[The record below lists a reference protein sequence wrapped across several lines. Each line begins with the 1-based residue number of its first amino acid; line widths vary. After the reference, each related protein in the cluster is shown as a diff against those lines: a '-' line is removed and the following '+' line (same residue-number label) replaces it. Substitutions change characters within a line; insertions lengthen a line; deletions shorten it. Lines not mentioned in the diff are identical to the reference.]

1 MYKPRHAEKTL
12 ARLAKNFG
20 AVLVTGARQVGKT
33 TLLKEFGKGFSP
45 GLGYVTLDN
54 PLTLNEALSEGSV
67 FFKQHRPPLIIDE
80 MQYAPGLFPYIKM
93 IIDTEKAGG
102 LFFMSGSQQFRMMKN
117 VSESLAGRIGMV
129 TLPAFSLREIQ
140 GISDDSPFLPEEG
153 YFSRRGQTAVPLSY
167 DELWG
172 LIQRGAM
179 PALNAEG
186 PAGEDEWN
194 DFYTTYTKTYIERD
208 VRDLAQVGNER
219 QFMQFLTV
227 AAGRT
232 GQLLNLSSMAQDIGI
247 SASTAERWL
256 SILIAS
262 HIAYLLRP
270 FSLNIS
276 KRMVKTPKLYFSDTA
291 LVCFLLGW
299 DNPVPLSRG
308 PMAGALFE
316 TLVIGEVI
324 KSYANAG
331 REAPVFFYRDRDGK
345 EIDLLIV
352 RNGVIHPLEIK
363 KHANPG
369 PADIAAF
376 GVTEKIQ
383 GYTRGSGG
391 VICACEEPAILKGND
406 RVIPVSYL

>member
-1 MYKPRHAEKTL
+1 MYKPRHAEKTI

-33 TLLKEFGKGFSP
+33 TLLKEFGRGFTP
-45 GLGYVTLDN
+45 DLRYVTLDN
-54 PLTLNEALSEGSV
+54 PLILNEALSEGSV
-67 FFKQHRPPLIIDE
+67 FFKQHKPPLIIDE
-80 MQYAPGLFPYIKM
+80 IQYAPGLFPYIKM
-93 IIDTEKAGG
+93 ITDTENARG

-117 VSESLAGRIGMV
+117 VSESLAGRIGIV
-129 TLPAFSLREIQ
+129 TLPSFSLREIQ
-140 GISDDSPFLPEEG
+140 GISCDSPFLPAGDYLAQREKN
-153 YFSRRGQTAVPLSY
+153 SAPLSY
-167 DELWG
+167 DELWA
-172 LIQRGAM
+172 LIQRGTM

-219 QFMQFLTV
+219 QFIQFLTM

-232 GQLLNLSSMAQDIGI
+232 GQLLNLSSIAQDTGI

-262 HIAYLLRP
+262 NIVYLLRP
-270 FSLNIS
+270 FSINVS
-276 KRMVKTPKLYFSDTA
+276 KRMIKTPKLYFSDTA
-291 LVCFLLGW
+291 LACFLLGW
-299 DNPVPLSRG
+299 DNPAPLSRG

-316 TLVIGEVI
+316 TFVIGDVI

-331 REAPVFFYRDRDGK
+331 KDAPVFFYRDRDGR
-345 EIDLLIV
+345 EIDLLLV

-369 PADIAAF
+369 SADTAAF
-376 GVTEKIQ
+376 GAIEKI
-383 GYTRGSGG
+383 GSYRRGEGG
-391 VICACEEPAILKGND
+391 VICACEEPAVLAGGD
-406 RVIPVSYL
+406 RAIPVSYL

>member
-1 MYKPRHAEKTL
+1 MYKPRHAEKTI
-12 ARLAKNFG
+12 ARLARNFG
-20 AVLVTGARQVGKT
+20 ALLVTGARQVGKT
-33 TLLKEFGKGFSP
+33 TLLKEFGKG
-45 GLGYVTLDN
+45 LRYVTLDN

-67 FFKQHRPPLIIDE
+67 FFKQHKPPLIIDE
-80 MQYAPGLFPYIKM
+80 IQYAPGLFPYIKM
-93 IIDTEKAGG
+93 IVDTEKTGG

-117 VSESLAGRIGMV
+117 GSESLAGRIGIV

-140 GISDDSPFLPEEG
+140 GLGYDSPFLPADD
-153 YFSRRGQTAVPLSY
+153 YFSQREKTAVPLSY
-167 DELWG
+167 DDLWTR
-172 LIQRGAM
+172 IQRGTM
-179 PALNAEG
+179 PALNAEE
-186 PAGEDEWN
+186 PAGEDDWN

-219 QFMQFLTV
+219 QFMQFLTI

-232 GQLLNLSSMAQDIGI
+232 GQLLNLSAIAQDTGI

-262 HIAYLLRP
+262 HIVYLLRP
-270 FSLNIS
+270 FSVNIS
-276 KRMVKTPKLYFSDTA
+276 KRMVKTPKLYFLDTA
-291 LVCFLLGW
+291 LACFLLGW
-299 DNPVPLSRG
+299 DNPIPLSRG

-316 TLVIGEVI
+316 TFVIGEVI
-324 KSYANAG
+324 KSYDNAG

-369 PADIAAF
+369 PADIAVF
-376 GVTEKIQ
+376 GVTERIN
-383 GYTRGSGG
+383 GYSRGSGG
-391 VICACEEPAILKGND
+391 VICACEEPAVLKGDD
-406 RVIPVSYL
+406 RAIPVSYL